1 MENWYQILGVSYEA
15 SDDEIKASYRKL
27 AKQYHPDAHPGDQEC
42 ERHFKEISEAY
53 SILSDP
59 PKRKEY
65 DEKFHQFNQKKKS
78 TSTRETGNSHMPKG
92 EPMDF
97 QNIHK
102 NFERFFGFNPK
113 TKDIVNEDKLKVKT
127 GNPLDASHIFE
138 KFMGI
143 KW

>member
-1 MENWYQILGVSYEA
+1 MEDWYQVLQVSQGA

-27 AKQYHPDAHPGDQEC
+27 AKQYHPDVHPGDQEY
-42 ERHFKEISEAY
+42 ERRFKDISEAY

-59 PKRKEY
+59 TKRRKY
-65 DEKFHQFNQKKKS
+65 DEQFNRKKQKS
-78 TSTRETGNSHMPKG
+78 TSREETRDAYMPKG
-92 EPMDF
+92 EPVDF

-102 NFERFFGFNPK
+102 KFESFFGFDPK

-127 GNPLDASHIFE
+127 RNPLDTSDMFE

-143 KW
+143 KR